1 MHGLIVALVAASAAA
16 QTCPA
21 SLISDKTTTPL
32 AGGTLYVSDGSDAD
46 FMNIVDLGDAAVRPR
61 VGKLACA
68 LFYRAITFG
77 RNVERANLT
86 FEKCQSR
93 AKNIGM
99 GLRNDSTWPRWY
111 FPEGVM
117 VVALRKHGVGVETI
131 YRRHDHMI
139 DRTGCEP

>member
-1 MHGLIVALVAASAAA
+1 MAPMRILATSW
-16 QTCPA
+16 
-21 SLISDKTTTPL
+21 ISVTRRC
-32 AGGTLYVSDGSDAD
+32 V
-46 FMNIVDLGDAAVRPR
+46 VR
-61 VGKLACA
+61 VLELEKLARA
-68 LFYRAITFG
+68 LFYRAIAFG
-77 RNVERANLT
+77 RKVERAITVRGT

-139 DRTGCEP
+139 DRTGCER

>member
-1 MHGLIVALVAASAAA
+1 MTWVIWYAWNHAPTTDMHGLIVALVAASAAA

-21 SLISDKTTTPL
+21 SL
-32 AGGTLYVSDGSDAD
+32 V
-46 FMNIVDLGDAAVRPR
+46 
-61 VGKLACA
+61 
-68 LFYRAITFG
+68 
-77 RNVERANLT
+77 T

>member
-1 MHGLIVALVAASAAA
+1 MPGKPLKSSTVIATWDERFAADRVYAWDAGRA
-16 QTCPA
+16 FA
-21 SLISDKTTTPL
+21 SDPFFLFRRELLTTFLT
-32 AGGTLYVSDGSDAD
+32 
-46 FMNIVDLGDAAVRPR
+46 VR
-61 VGKLACA
+61 G
-68 LFYRAITFG
+68 
-77 RNVERANLT
+77 T

>member
-1 MHGLIVALVAASAAA
+1 MLSSRPLPPRRPALRRLLVIKP
-16 QTCPA
+16 QH
-21 SLISDKTTTPL
+21 LW
-32 AGGTLYVSDGSDAD
+32 G
-46 FMNIVDLGDAAVRPR
+46 
-61 VGKLACA
+61 
-68 LFYRAITFG
+68 
-77 RNVERANLT
+77 T

-139 DRTGCEP
+139 DRAGCEP

>member
-1 MHGLIVALVAASAAA
+1 MTVGTGASVGAG
-16 QTCPA
+16 
-21 SLISDKTTTPL
+21 TPQQFRRRG
-32 AGGTLYVSDGSDAD
+32 ARSH
-46 FMNIVDLGDAAVRPR
+46 R
-61 VGKLACA
+61 AC
-68 LFYRAITFG
+68 
-77 RNVERANLT
+77 

-139 DRTGCEP
+139 DRTGCER